1 MGDLRERMR
10 QAMVVLGWPEGTRET
25 YLGWGYDLAKHYKR
39 SPELLSGDEV
49 QRYVSHLGVER
60 RLEPVSVETAGAALR
75 FLYENVLGR
84 QRFELP
90 GHDAALS
97 PAAVVAAAKTTGA
110 AGTTHPLVMQ
120 RVVTA
125 VAMVAALPASAQG
138 DLRERMRQ
146 AMVLRGLALRTREA
160 YLGWGRDLARYYK
173 RSPERLDDAEVRRY
187 MLYLIEERQLA
198 NATVRQAVGAL
209 RFLYEVV
216 LRRQRAQ
223 FEIPQPK
230 REQKLPEILSRSEVA
245 SIMAAAG
252 GLRARALLLLTYGGG
267 LRVSDTV
274 KLRVEDLDFE
284 RGMVRVVGGK
294 GKKDRYTL
302 LPKRCA
308 PLLRQYVQTVG
319 GTGLLFVCK
328 DGNAMQRD
336 TALRVYLRAKDRA
349 GVTKTGG
356 IHGLRHAFATHLL
369 EAGCDPV
376 TIQRMMGHT
385 NIQTT
390 LRYLHV
396 TQARVQTQVSPADLL
411 PELPE
416 PEVPEQAPRNPK
428 R

>member
-10 QAMVVLGWPEGTRET
+10 QAMVALGWPESTREA
-25 YLGWGYDLAKHYKR
+25 YLGWGYDLAKHYMR

-49 QRYVSHLGVER
+49 QRYVSHLCLER
-60 RLEPVSVETAGAALR
+60 QLEPASVQTAGAALR

-84 QRFELP
+84 PRFELP

-97 PAAVVAAAKTTGA
+97 PAAGVAAAAAKGA
-110 AGTTHPLVMQ
+110 AATTHPAVMK

-125 VAMVAALPASAQG
+125 VAMVAAQPESAKG
-138 DLRERMRQ
+138 VLRERMRQ
-146 AMVLRGLALRTREA
+146 AMVLRGLAVRTREA
-160 YLGWGRDLARYYK
+160 YLAWGHDLARYYK
-173 RSPERLDDAEVRRY
+173 RSPETLDEAEVRRY
-187 MLYLIEERQLA
+187 MLYLIEERKLA

-216 LRRQRAQ
+216 LRRQRGQ

-230 REQKLPEILSRSEVA
+230 REQKLPEILSRTEVA
-245 SIMAAAG
+245 RIMAAAG
-252 GLRARALLLLTYGGG
+252 GLRARMLLMLTYGGG

-274 KLRVEDLDFE
+274 NLRVEDLDFE
-284 RGMVRVVGGK
+284 RGLVRVVGGK

-302 LPKRCA
+302 LAKRCV
-308 PLLRQYVQTVG
+308 PMLHEYVETVG
-319 GTGLLFVCK
+319 GSGLLFVRQ
-328 DGNAMQRD
+328 DGKAMERD
-336 TALRVYLRAKDRA
+336 TALRVYMRAKDRA
-349 GVTKTGG
+349 GVKKGGG

-376 TIQRMMGHT
+376 TIQRMMGHR

-396 TQARVQTQVSPADLL
+396 TQARVRTQVSPADLL
-411 PELPE
+411 PDLAE
-416 PEVPEQAPRNPK
+416 PQKPGPRTPK